1 MRRAVSFICFLGLV
15 FAAFSVANAQVEIAP
30 VIRVVTTD
38 FVLPGKIAR
47 LDRWAKGQGLL
58 VEGLYVETD
67 KRDPAAW
74 GEGADLLVLDTP
86 RGNDMAAVMA
96 KAGKALET
104 SKIPW
109 LRVGGGPPA
118 YGGGLP
124 PELGRRLANYYGN
137 GGQAN
142 LDLFFAAY
150 RTWRAGGDIASLPPA
165 QILPKTGIYHPDAPK
180 PFASLEDYLA
190 WGQARWAKT
199 APRVGVI
206 SYAGA
211 LASGETDLLDAFVRA
226 AEKDGLAPVVF
237 WFEASDPAAV
247 GKVAKAA
254 KIDVLINLQHLQ
266 NGAARKAEFEALG
279 VPVMAGF
286 TYREGDIAAWRASP
300 TGISPQMTAVLLAT
314 PESWGVSDPMVI
326 AAVDKGE
333 LTPIPDQ
340 VAAMVG
346 KARRLAVLRAKANA
360 DKRLT
365 LMFWNHPG
373 GEKNIG
379 ASNLNVPRS
388 LSILTERLAAAG
400 YDVPPTNEKALIADA
415 QAMLGGYYRPET
427 LDGLLARGLA
437 TTVPVDAYVAWL
449 DGQSAPVKLAVISR
463 WGAPERHWAVRT
475 IGGRRVFVI
484 PRLTLGKLTILP
496 QPPRADRVGESYHDT
511 KVAPG
516 HLYLATYLMA
526 RETLASDALIHFG
539 THGTQEWTPGKDRG
553 LSVEDFPFLTVG
565 DLPVFYPYIQDNVS
579 EAIQAKRRGRAVTI
593 SHQTPP
599 FAPAGLYDELRDLHA
614 LIHEYDQLDA
624 GPVRER
630 TAEQIQA
637 LARKSGLAGDMGW
650 SDPRLRAEFPAFFV
664 ALHDHL
670 HALAATA
677 TPLGLHTFGEA
688 AEVELRA
695 ATVMQQLGEPYYRRL
710 GLDPKE
716 VFAEDFGTLKT
727 SPAYGLVLRRL
738 QNSGPLADITDP
750 ELSAMLERG
759 AVLDR
764 NLGETGEV
772 EALLAGLSGGFV
784 RAGPGGDPVRNP
796 EVPSGRNLF
805 AFEPDKLP
813 TKAAYAAGMRA
824 FDQLYEAYRRQ
835 HGAPPEKLAFS
846 LWSGEAIRT
855 LGVVESQALYAM
867 GLRPVWDQGGRVT
880 GLEIIPAK
888 ELGRPRV
895 DAVLQATSVYRDQ
908 FDGFMRLVG
917 GGVKRLAAR
926 DEPGNVVAANS
937 RRIEADLVK
946 AGMAPER
953 ARRLAAARIFSNAP
967 GDYGSGVP
975 EATLAS
981 TTWKKDDELADRFLD
996 RLQYAYAD
1004 DAWGEKPA
1012 ETNLFAAQLRG
1023 VQAAVLS
1030 RSSNLNGVLST
1041 DHPFEYLGGLSM
1053 AVRRLDGKSPTLF
1066 ITDARG
1072 VEPRIRDAASVL
1084 ADELR
1089 GRYLNPEWIK
1099 AMKAEGYA
1107 GTLEVLDVTNN
1118 LFGWQVADP
1127 SMVRAEQWQAMHE
1140 TFVMDRRKLGLNAW
1154 FEASNPTA
1162 QAQMIERMTEAVRK
1176 GYWRPDARTLRE
1188 MAERWRELTARKGA
1202 QRGAKP
1208 TTAVLEA
1215 ALGGFGLATGAT
1227 PSQAQVA
1234 APSAPAQVSPAPPP
1248 APKVKGQVLE
1258 KVAPP
1263 PASKPKPSHAL
1274 LGLLTLIALLVAGAA
1289 RQLLSNARIPGE
1301 SSYAKP

>member
-1 MRRAVSFICFLGLV
+1 MQRAVSFLGFLWLLFIAVG
-15 FAAFSVANAQVEIAP
+15 ATNAQVPTAP

-47 LDRWAKGQGLL
+47 LDRWAKEQGLSI
-58 VEGLYVETD
+58 ESLYVETD

-86 RGNDMAAVMA
+86 RGNDLAAVMA
-96 KAGKALET
+96 KAGKALEA
-104 SKIPW
+104 SKTPW

-118 YGGGLP
+118 YGGGLS
-124 PELGRRLANYYGN
+124 PELGRRLASYYGN

-142 LDLFFAAY
+142 LALFFAAY

-165 QILPKTGIYHPDAPK
+165 QILPKAGVYHPDAAA
-180 PFASLEDYLA
+180 PFAKVEDYLA
-190 WGQARWAKT
+190 WGEGRWRQG
-199 APRVGVI
+199 APRLGVI
-206 SYAGA
+206 TYGGA

-226 AEKDGLAPVVF
+226 AEKDGLAPIVF
-237 WFEASDPAAV
+237 WFEASDPEAIGKIAKA
-247 GKVAKAA
+247 GKV
-254 KIDVLINLQHLQ
+254 DVLINLQHLQ

-300 TGISPQMTAVLLAT
+300 TGISPQMAAVLLAT
-314 PESWGVSDPMVI
+314 PESWGVSDPMVV
-326 AAVDKGE
+326 AAVEKGE
-333 LTPIPDQ
+333 LTPIPEQ

-346 KARRLAVLRAKANA
+346 KARRLALLRTKANA

-365 LMFWNHPG
+365 LMFWNHPD

-388 LSILTERLAAAG
+388 LAVLTQRLAAAG
-400 YDVPPTNEKALIADA
+400 YDVPPTQEKILIEDA

-437 TTVPVDAYVAWL
+437 TTAPLADYTAWL
-449 DGQSAPVKLAVISR
+449 DRQPAAVKQAVVSR
-463 WGAPERHWAVRT
+463 WGAPDRHWAVRT
-475 IGGRRVFVI
+475 VGGRRVFVI

-526 RETLASDALIHFG
+526 RQTLATDALIHFG

-565 DLPVFYPYIQDNVS
+565 DLPVFYPYIQDNIS

-614 LIHEYDQLDA
+614 LIHEYDQLDV
-624 GPVRER
+624 GPVRDR
-630 TAEQIQA
+630 TAGQIQA
-637 LARKSGLAGDMGW
+637 LARSSGLAGDMGW
-650 SDPRLRAEFPAFFV
+650 SDARLHAEFPVFLL

-716 VFAEDFGTLKT
+716 VFAEDFGALKT
-727 SPAYGLVLRRL
+727 SPAYVLTLRRL
-738 QNSGPLADITDP
+738 KSAEPLADIADP
-750 ELSAMLERG
+750 ELSAMLER
-759 AVLDR
+759 AAELDR
-764 NLGETGEV
+764 NLAQTGEV

-784 RAGPGGDPVRNP
+784 RAGSGGDPVRNP

-824 FDQLYEAYRRQ
+824 FDQLYDAYRRR

-855 LGVVESQALYAM
+855 LGIVESQALYAM

-880 GLEIIPAK
+880 GLEIIPAQ

-917 GGVKRLAAR
+917 AGVKRLAAL

-937 RRIEADLVK
+937 QRIEAELIA

-981 TTWKKDDELADRFLD
+981 TTWNKDDELADRFLD

-1012 ETNLFAAQLRG
+1012 EKNLFAAQLRG

-1072 VEPRIRDAASVL
+1072 AEPRIRDAASVL

-1118 LFGWQVADP
+1118 LFGWQAADP
-1127 SMVRAEQWQAMHE
+1127 SMVRPEQWQAMHE

-1176 GYWRPDARTLRE
+1176 GYWRPDERTLHE

-1215 ALGGFGLATGAT
+1215 ALGGFGLSRGAT
-1227 PSQAQVA
+1227 ASPAKA
-1234 APSAPAQVSPAPPP
+1234 AVPSAPAQISPAPPP
-1248 APKVKGQVLE
+1248 TPKVKGRLLE
-1258 KVAPP
+1258 KVVPP
-1263 PASKPKPSHAL
+1263 PANAPKPSHAM
-1274 LGLLTLIALLVAGAA
+1274 LGLLALIALLVAGAA
-1289 RQLLSNARIPGE
+1289 RQLLSNARISEE
-1301 SSYAKP
+1301 SSYAKS

>member
-1 MRRAVSFICFLGLV
+1 MQRAVSFLGFLWLLFIAVG
-15 FAAFSVANAQVEIAP
+15 ATNAQVPTAP

-47 LDRWAKGQGLL
+47 LDRWAKEQGLS
-58 VEGLYVETD
+58 VESLYVETD
-67 KRDPAAW
+67 KRDPAVW

-86 RGNDMAAVMA
+86 RGNDLAAVMA
-96 KAGKALET
+96 KAGKALEA
-104 SKIPW
+104 SKTPW

-118 YGGGLP
+118 YGGGLS
-124 PELGRRLANYYGN
+124 PELGRRLVSYYGN

-142 LDLFFAAY
+142 LGLFFAAY

-165 QILPKTGIYHPDAPK
+165 QILPKAGVYHPDAAA
-180 PFASLEDYLA
+180 PFAKVEDYLA
-190 WGQARWAKT
+190 WGEGRWRQG
-199 APRVGVI
+199 APRLGVI
-206 SYAGA
+206 TYGGA

-226 AEKDGLAPVVF
+226 AEKDGLAPIVF
-237 WFEASDPAAV
+237 WFEANDPEAIGKIAKA
-247 GKVAKAA
+247 GKV
-254 KIDVLINLQHLQ
+254 DVLINLQHLQ

-300 TGISPQMTAVLLAT
+300 TGISPQMASVLLAT
-314 PESWGVSDPMVI
+314 PESWGVSDPMVV
-326 AAVDKGE
+326 AAVEKGE
-333 LTPIPDQ
+333 LTPIPEQ

-346 KARRLAVLRAKANA
+346 KARRLALLRTKANA

-388 LSILTERLAAAG
+388 LAVLTQRLAAAG
-400 YDVPPTNEKALIADA
+400 YDVPPTQEKILIEDA

-437 TTVPVDAYVAWL
+437 TTAPLADYTAWL
-449 DGQSAPVKLAVISR
+449 DRQPAAVKQVVVSR
-463 WGAPERHWAVRT
+463 WGAPDRHWAVRT
-475 IGGRRVFVI
+475 VGGRRVFVI

-526 RETLASDALIHFG
+526 RQTLATDALIHFG

-565 DLPVFYPYIQDNVS
+565 DLPVFYPYIQDNIS

-614 LIHEYDQLDA
+614 LIHEYDQLDV
-624 GPVRER
+624 GPVRDR
-630 TAEQIQA
+630 TAGQIQA
-637 LARKSGLAGDMGW
+637 LARSSGLAGDMGW
-650 SDPRLRAEFPAFFV
+650 SDARLGAEFPVFLL

-716 VFAEDFGTLKT
+716 VFAEDFGALKT
-727 SPAYGLVLRRL
+727 SPAYVLTLRRL
-738 QNSGPLADITDP
+738 KSAEPLADIADP
-750 ELSAMLERG
+750 ELSAMLER
-759 AVLDR
+759 AAELDR
-764 NLGETGEV
+764 NLAQTGEV

-784 RAGPGGDPVRNP
+784 RPGSGGDPVRNP

-824 FDQLYEAYRRQ
+824 FDQLYDVYRRQ

-855 LGVVESQALYAM
+855 LGIVESQALYAM
-867 GLRPVWDQGGRVT
+867 GLRPVWDPGGRVT
-880 GLEIIPAK
+880 GLEIIPAQ

-917 GGVKRLAAR
+917 AGVKRLAAL

-937 RRIEADLVK
+937 QRIEAELIA

-981 TTWKKDDELADRFLD
+981 TTWNKDDELADRFLD

-1012 ETNLFAAQLRG
+1012 EKNLFAAQLRG

-1072 VEPRIRDAASVL
+1072 AEPRIRDAASVL

-1089 GRYLNPEWIK
+1089 GRYLNPEWIR

-1127 SMVRAEQWQAMHE
+1127 SMVRPEQWQAMHE

-1162 QAQMIERMTEAVRK
+1162 QAQMIGRMTEAVRK
-1176 GYWRPDARTLRE
+1176 GYWRPDERTLHE

-1215 ALGGFGLATGAT
+1215 ALGGFGLSRGAT
-1227 PSQAQVA
+1227 ASPAKAA
-1234 APSAPAQVSPAPPP
+1234 APSAPARISPTPPP
-1248 APKVKGQVLE
+1248 TPKVKGRLLE
-1258 KVAPP
+1258 KVVPP
-1263 PASKPKPSHAL
+1263 PANAPKPSHAM
-1274 LGLLTLIALLVAGAA
+1274 LGLLALIALLVAGAA
-1289 RQLLSNARIPGE
+1289 RQLLSNARISEE
-1301 SSYAKP
+1301 SSYAKS